1 MQRLNTL
8 LPVLAAGIALVTDWA
23 IPDSS
28 LHPAANRPYFLL
40 VMAVALALTAVL
52 FLAGFA
58 APAFQK
64 KYSGKAPFYTG
75 ILLFLCVLNI
85 LTAKTATLPVLYFP
99 SLDRV
104 FGVLVEDAAFL
115 GKCLALLPAPASD
128 RLGQRCGGWC
138 ADRRGHWL
146 QQGRTVLDLSSGPGA
161 RPYPF
166 HRLDPPGNDQ
176 LPHRR
181 LRQRLSHRPG
191 RLVPHQRADGQRHL
205 QHPQRLL

>member
-1 MQRLNTL
+1 MQRLKTL
-8 LPVLAAGIALVTDWA
+8 FPVLAAGIALVTDWA

-115 GKCLALLPAPASD
+115 GKCLLYSL
-128 RLGQRCGGWC
+128 RLQVTGWVSG
-138 ADRRGHWL
+138 AVAG
-146 QQGRTVLDLSSGPGA
+146 VLTGVAIGFSKGA
-161 RPYPF
+161 RYWI
-166 HRLDPPGNDQ
+166 
-176 LPHRR
+176 
-181 LRQRLSHRPG
+181 
-191 RLVPHQRADGQRHL
+191 
-205 QHPQRLL
+205 

>member
-8 LPVLAAGIALVTDWA
+8 LPVLAAGIALVTDGA

-115 GKCLALLPAPASD
+115 GKCLLYSL
-128 RLGQRCGGWC
+128 RLQVTGWSAVRWPVC
-138 ADRRGHWL
+138 
-146 QQGRTVLDLSSGPGA
+146 
-161 RPYPF
+161 
-166 HRLDPPGNDQ
+166 
-176 LPHRR
+176 
-181 LRQRLSHRPG
+181 
-191 RLVPHQRADGQRHL
+191 
-205 QHPQRLL
+205 

>member
-1 MQRLNTL
+1 MQRLKTL
-8 LPVLAAGIALVTDWA
+8 FPVLAAGIALVTDWA

-115 GKCLALLPAPASD
+115 GKCLLYSL
-128 RLGQRCGGWC
+128 RLQVTGWVSG
-138 ADRRGHWL
+138 AVAG
-146 QQGRTVLDLSSGPGA
+146 VLTGVAIGFSKGA
-161 RPYPF
+161 RYWIYP
-166 HRLDPPGNDQ
+166 
-176 LPHRR
+176 
-181 LRQRLSHRPG
+181 
-191 RLVPHQRADGQRHL
+191 LVRVLGPIPSTAWIPL
-205 QHPQRLL
+205 E

>member
-1 MQRLNTL
+1 MQRLKTL
-8 LPVLAAGIALVTDWA
+8 FPVLAAGIALVTDWA

-28 LHPAANRPYFLL
+28 LHPSANRPYFLL

-115 GKCLALLPAPASD
+115 GKCLLYSL
-128 RLGQRCGGWC
+128 RLQVTGWVSG
-138 ADRRGHWL
+138 AVAG
-146 QQGRTVLDLSSGPGA
+146 VLTGVAIGFSKGA
-161 RPYPF
+161 RY
-166 HRLDPPGNDQ
+166 
-176 LPHRR
+176 
-181 LRQRLSHRPG
+181 
-191 RLVPHQRADGQRHL
+191 
-205 QHPQRLL
+205 

>member
-75 ILLFLCVLNI
+75 ILLFLSDKILWHIQTSFAPLHVKVYADNFNISIAI
-85 LTAKTATLPVLYFP
+85 LT
-99 SLDRV
+99 
-104 FGVLVEDAAFL
+104 
-115 GKCLALLPAPASD
+115 CN
-128 RLGQRCGGWC
+128 CC
-138 ADRRGHWL
+138 
-146 QQGRTVLDLSSGPGA
+146 
-161 RPYPF
+161 
-166 HRLDPPGNDQ
+166 
-176 LPHRR
+176 
-181 LRQRLSHRPG
+181 
-191 RLVPHQRADGQRHL
+191 
-205 QHPQRLL
+205 

>member
-1 MQRLNTL
+1 MQRLKTL
-8 LPVLAAGIALVTDWA
+8 FPVLAAGIALVTDWA

-115 GKCLALLPAPASD
+115 GQVPALLPCAASD
-128 RLGQRCGGWC
+128 RLGQRCGGRC
-138 ADRRGHWL
+138 ADRHSHWL

-161 RPYPF
+161 RPYPL

-181 LRQRLSHRPG
+181 LRQRLSHLPWPSG
-191 RLVPHQRADGQRHL
+191 SPPAC
-205 QHPQRLL
+205 

>member
-64 KYSGKAPFYTG
+64 KYSGKAPFY
-75 ILLFLCVLNI
+75 
-85 LTAKTATLPVLYFP
+85 
-99 SLDRV
+99 S
-104 FGVLVEDAAFL
+104 
-115 GKCLALLPAPASD
+115 
-128 RLGQRCGGWC
+128 
-138 ADRRGHWL
+138 
-146 QQGRTVLDLSSGPGA
+146 
-161 RPYPF
+161 
-166 HRLDPPGNDQ
+166 
-176 LPHRR
+176 R